1 VTPRPRRWWPFYVG
15 WLVLC
20 AILFVALRGAADP
33 SRPKGRLLPVVA
45 GDRAL
50 AIAKARG
57 YRGYEVVQVARAKK
71 GEGAPED
78 RWVVLLDQVPHT
90 SLRRA
95 VVIELAIGD
104 GTLLRIRKPR

>member
-1 VTPRPRRWWPFYVG
+1 
-15 WLVLC
+15 VLC
-20 AILFVALRGAADP
+20 ASLFIALRGANDP
-33 SRPKGRLLPVVA
+33 SRPQGRILPVAA
-45 GDRAL
+45 GDLAL

-90 SLRRA
+90 SLRHA
-95 VVIELAIGD
+95 VVIELGIGD
-104 GTLLRIRKPR
+104 GRLLRIRRPR